1 MHPSKHKRNITG
13 LKNQC
18 IKSPAAPVPSTEA
31 LVEDDS
37 ADEWEPQLHHDSLKP
52 AFLMEGQDSKSDVE
66 EESDWEDLES
76 EDFLQYMVEMAEEAG
91 DDPRDEDWVPDAQR
105 RGKKHAKQ
113 PPKDISPT
121 QPMASDMQGSQTA
134 EAPKMGIQSELMLLP
149 DPEADVPSGSESPM
163 TEEPTA
169 TEDRDDEGWEDE
181 IMEEMAAGAS
191 VRGWT
196 ELWGQIREN
205 LKKHGQLTM
214 SQINQ
219 LIVIRNFAT
228 LRLKGYRCIPAS
240 LEIARQWHEG
250 DETYFAR
257 HVRALARHYRVFE
270 QLPIEK
276 RGGHKN
282 AHSHLNDE
290 SVQSAARNWLTAQKS
305 GEVTP

>member
-1 MHPSKHKRNITG
+1 
-13 LKNQC
+13 
-18 IKSPAAPVPSTEA
+18 
-31 LVEDDS
+31 
-37 ADEWEPQLHHDSLKP
+37 
-52 AFLMEGQDSKSDVE
+52 
-66 EESDWEDLES
+66 
-76 EDFLQYMVEMAEEAG
+76 MAEEAG
-91 DDPRDEDWVPDAQR
+91 DDPRDEDWVPDAQWW
-105 RGKKHAKQ
+105 GKKHVKQ
-113 PPKDISPT
+113 PPKENRSPGRPKAYAKGPDIGSKSKRTQKRYRSLLKDQSTLTNFGFLLTASHADSSPT

-191 VRGWT
+191 VHGWI

-214 SQINQ
+214 LQINQ

-228 LRLKGYRCIPAS
+228 LRLKGYRHIPVS

-250 DETYFAR
+250 DETYFACC
-257 HVRALARHYRVFE
+257 VRALARHYQVFE
-270 QLPIEK
+270 QLPIKK
-276 RGGHKN
+276 RGGRKN
-282 AHSHLNDE
+282 AHSHLNDD
-290 SVQSAARNWLTAQKS
+290 WF
-305 GEVTP
+305 